1 MNRKTMLMISAY
13 GVIALLLVGIWQL
26 SRGQGEEIFARTQS
40 VQTVKVIEPKQGN
53 TVKVTT
59 GSAVRVDLNDKADM
73 SEKKVKNKGKKK
85 KENTSHKKSKK
96 KEIPSHK
103 KSEKKEKSSHKKFEE
118 KKGGSKKYKYHISAS
133 DKKILER
140 LVEAE
145 AGGQGLKGKILVAN
159 VVMNRVSQSSYPN
172 TVKGVV
178 YAKSG
183 SCYQFSPVADGRI
196 DTVKVSSE
204 TKKAVEQALTGTDY
218 SRGAQ
223 YFMCRRSSSAKNRR
237 WFDTHLTRVFTY
249 GAHEFFRK

>member
-13 GVIALLLVGIWQL
+13 GVIALLLAGIWQL
-26 SRGQGEEIFARTQS
+26 SKGQGEEILARTQS
-40 VQTVKVIEPKQGN
+40 IQTVKVIEPEQEN

-59 GSAVRVDLNDKADM
+59 GSAVKANMNDKADM
-73 SEKKVKNKGKKK
+73 SEKKIKNKEKKK
-85 KENTSHKKSKK
+85 KEKASHKKSVK
-96 KEIPSHK
+96 KEKASHK
-103 KSEKKEKSSHKKFEE
+103 KSEKKKKQES
-118 KKGGSKKYKYHISAS
+118 GKKYKYHISAS